1 MARQKVIFINGF
13 PDVGKTTLS
22 KQITSA
28 PHERVNTDHV
38 AIITAL
44 KYPQI
49 LPTDMDVD
57 DLSEIEITL
66 SILRKQIHKFLHHLK
81 NVDAQNY
88 MISEYVNFVTGRD
101 WDSVKVIEG
110 YALEK
115 PWFKSTINLIHKNH
129 NHRIVEVDL
138 IKNSDNSRFM
148 IIDDMKYTWD
158 DGTEYLQHI
167 TNY

>member
-22 KQITSA
+22 KQITSV
-28 PHERVNTDHV
+28 PNERVNTDHV

-49 LPTDMDVD
+49 LPLDMDVD

-66 SILRKQIHKFLHHLK
+66 SILRKQIHKFLRHLK
-81 NVDAQNY
+81 SIDAQNY
-88 MISEYVNFVTGRD
+88 IISEYVSFITDRD
-101 WDSVKVIEG
+101 WGAVKVIEG

-115 PWFKSTINLIHKNH
+115 PWFKSTVNLIHKNH
-129 NHRIVEVDL
+129 NHRIIEVDL
-138 IKNSDNSRFM
+138 IKNSDDSRFM
-148 IIDDMKYTWD
+148 IIDDVKYTWD
-158 DGTEYLQHI
+158 DGTEHLQNV